1 MTRCPHCPLPP
12 AAACRGQENPIWC
25 RHMDPSDPIYD
36 PSYARILERDDV
48 QVELVPAHDLAAV
61 DRAYAEHGTGP
72 ARTPCCS

>member
-1 MTRCPHCPLPP
+1 
-12 AAACRGQENPIWC
+12 
-25 RHMDPSDPIYD
+25 MDPSDPIYD